1 MIVCSVVRRQLRV
14 QGSDDGEDRGLH
26 PLLQHAGRAQH
37 RQVQSI
43 RIDSTDTRQH
53 IQLSDLTEEITH

>member
-1 MIVCSVVRRQLRV
+1 MMMLCSVVRRQLRV
-14 QGSDDGEDRGLH
+14 QGSDDGENRGLH

-37 RQVQSI
+37 RQVQTL
-43 RIDSTDTRQH
+43 RIDTRQH